1 MHIASTIV
9 SAFFGFL
16 IIAFLVS
23 MVLSWLPIAPANP
36 FKRTVDRI
44 IQPILGPID
53 RRIPP
58 VGFIRIS
65 FFIAIWAVFFLR
77 ELFLNA
83 LPGAW

>member
-1 MHIASTIV
+1 MQIAHTLINV
-9 SAFFGFL
+9 FFGFL

-53 RRIPP
+53 QRIPP
-58 VGFIRIS
+58 LGFLRIS

-77 ELFLNA
+77 DLFLNA
-83 LPGAW
+83 LPASW